1 MEIKCNSKEEAKMW
15 INLLTDV
22 IIENGTEKKIKFKD
36 EYKEFFV
43 KKSIISKED
52 FLENFD
58 SGDIILFK

>member
-58 SGDIILFK
+58 SGDLILFK